1 MNRNDARAS
10 TAESIR
16 QYASMRVEVN
26 LTLVRAKPRFAF
38 YCPARH
44 LVGFDKVS

>member
-1 MNRNDARAS
+1 MQERVPPKVFG
-10 TAESIR
+10 
-16 QYASMRVEVN
+16 SMRVEVN